1 MAVKENKDSKRMEE
15 MVNAIKTI
23 STMSLQDMV
32 EVTSYLALENKKLRE
47 EFFRLKEDKAENEA
61 MYEKAIKKYVETI
74 NNYVEIINN
83 LQGGK

>member
-1 MAVKENKDSKRMEE
+1 MSVNENKKTKRMEE

-32 EVTSYLALENKKLRE
+32 DVTTHLALENKKLRE
-47 EFFRLKEDKAENEA
+47 EFFRLKEDKVENEA
-61 MYEKAIKKYVETI
+61 MYEKAIKKYEKAIKNYVETI
-74 NNYVEIINN
+74 DN